1 MTAEDPKQLVRRG
14 YDALSIRYDEATQAD
29 AKYQDWIGTLMARLE
44 PASRVLDIGCGS
56 GVPMAR
62 DLTAA
67 GHHVTGVDISEV
79 QIRRAREFVPQAEFV
94 NADAMSLDFDPESFD
109 AAVSLYALI
118 HLPLDE
124 QRQLLHNIATWL
136 RPAGWFLCTTGHREW
151 TGTDDNWL
159 DGGAP
164 MWWSHTD
171 AATNRVWI
179 TQAGFTIESEQFVP
193 EGAGGHTLFWARQI

>member
-1 MTAEDPKQLVRRG
+1 MTADDPKQLVRRG
-14 YDALSIRYDEATQAD
+14 YDALSIRYDEATGAD
-29 AKYQDWIGTLMARLE
+29 AKYNDWIGTLMARLE

-79 QIRRAREFVPQAEFV
+79 QIRRARELVPRAEFV
-94 NADAMSLDFDPESFD
+94 NADAMSLDFAPQSFD
-109 AAVSLYALI
+109 AVVSLYALI

-124 QRQLLHNIATWL
+124 QQQLLRNIATWL